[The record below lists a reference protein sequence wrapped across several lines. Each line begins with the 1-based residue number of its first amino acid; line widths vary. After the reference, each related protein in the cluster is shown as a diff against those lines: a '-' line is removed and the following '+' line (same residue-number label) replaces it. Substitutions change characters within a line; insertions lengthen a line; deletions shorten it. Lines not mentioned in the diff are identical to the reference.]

1 MRHYLL
7 HLNFNSFKGCTS
19 FFTTNYHCIFVA
31 NGFLKLPLVTDGV
44 HEKTHIFAKL
54 KRTTTTTF
62 NPPNPMIITSFYF
75 KMENGKCGAK
85 SRHVS
90 KHVNNKKHV
99 RSWIPRNLP
108 AFCTALLV
116 PWDGRVQ
123 DDIGE
128 LYYSSF
134 GNAEALHMVLRV
146 VAVSSGRTRQK
157 ICHVVIRSCT
167 KMTKLRHFVH
177 FLCIFAHFLP
187 VLVFISNF
195 QKLVESQTFADTC
208 SYWITWFQTPFCSW
222 CINAR
227 GFQLL
232 LWTFLS
238 LLGHQCL
245 IFDHSNFWL
254 PKTYIFLTVSWK
266 KTSG

>member
-1 MRHYLL
+1 MY
-7 HLNFNSFKGCTS
+7 
-19 FFTTNYHCIFVA
+19 
-31 NGFLKLPLVTDGV
+31 
-44 HEKTHIFAKL
+44 EKTHIFAKL

-75 KMENGKCGAK
+75 KTENGKCGAK

-123 DDIGE
+123 DDISE
-128 LYYSSF
+128 LYYSSSF
-134 GNAEALHMVLRV
+134 GNAEALHMVLWV

-167 KMTKLRHFVH
+167 KMTKLRHFIHFFVH
-177 FLCIFAHFLP
+177 FCTFFA
-187 VLVFISNF
+187 
-195 QKLVESQTFADTC
+195 C
-208 SYWITWFQTPFCSW
+208 SSIYLELSKTGRITDIC
-222 CINAR
+222 R
-227 GFQLL
+227 
-232 LWTFLS
+232 
-238 LLGHQCL
+238 
-245 IFDHSNFWL
+245 
-254 PKTYIFLTVSWK
+254 YV
-266 KTSG
+266 